1 MISHLRPIDGR
12 RERDGTSREL
22 APVMPQTPSTNTL
35 SSDFKD
41 LSSDA
46 KHLASDVAG
55 SARSKL
61 DSAREQVGDKLDSAR
76 EQVGE
81 LASRAADSAGRLSK
95 RARGGAVKVGEAVSE
110 FVQERPIVSLGIAFV
125 AGYAIISMLRRR

>member
-1 MISHLRPIDGR
+1 MISHLGPIELFRYG
-12 RERDGTSREL
+12 DGTVREV
-22 APVMPQTPSTNTL
+22 APVMPQTPSINTL

-46 KHLASDVAG
+46 KNLASDVAG

-61 DSAREQVGDKLDSAR
+61 DSAREQVGEKLEAAR

-81 LASRAADSAGRLSK
+81 LATRAAGTAGRLSK
-95 RARGGAVKVGEAVSE
+95 RARGGALKVGEAVSD

-125 AGYAIISMLRRR
+125 AGYAIISLIRRR